1 MQTITIT
8 GVPEHFNYPWIKLIE
23 KQPIPNI
30 DLKWIDEPRGSGAM
44 NKAIREGETDLA
56 IILTE
61 SFIKDASEGNK
72 GKIIGF
78 HVQSPLTWGIHVP
91 GSSDINGIND
101 LEKAPYLISR
111 YGSGSHLMAYLLA
124 KQHQWDPKTL
134 QFKVIDNLDG
144 ARNAFKNNE
153 IQAFLWEKYTTK
165 PYVDLGEFRR
175 IGEIPTPWPCFVI
188 VASPTALDD
197 FPDEIKEIQKQ
208 LYSISA
214 DLQKDKTLLSD
225 HISTRYK
232 LKTEDIDAW
241 LEQTE
246 WAIDSSMSK
255 AALEQTMQILLDLDL
270 IDNKL
275 SLEELVVNEFV
286 DLI

>member
-23 KQPIPNI
+23 QQPLSDIH
-30 DLKWIDEPRGSGAM
+30 LEWKDEPRGSGAM
-44 NKAIREGETDLA
+44 NKAIRNGQADLA

-61 SFIKDASEGNK
+61 SFIKDASEGNR

-78 HVQSPLTWGIHVP
+78 HVQSPLTWGVHVP
-91 GSSDINGIND
+91 ASANVKEINN
-101 LEKAPYLISR
+101 LESAPYLISR

-124 KQHQWDPKTL
+124 KQHQWNPKDL
-134 QFKVIDNLDG
+134 QFKVIDNLEG
-144 ARNAFKNNE
+144 ARNEFKKGE
-153 IQAFLWEKYTTK
+153 VQAFLWEKYTTK
-165 PYVDLGEFRR
+165 PYVDGGEFNR

-188 VASPTALDD
+188 VASPAALEKY
-197 FPDEIKEIQKQ
+197 PNEIKELQKQ
-208 LYSISA
+208 LYATSA
-214 DLQKDKTLLSD
+214 RLLEDKKLLAD
-225 HISTRYK
+225 HISTHYK
-232 LKTEDIDAW
+232 IKVEDIDAW

-246 WAIDSSMSK
+246 WATDTSMSK

-275 SLEELVVNEFV
+275 PLEELVAEDFV
-286 DLI
+286 ELI

>member
-23 KQPIPNI
+23 KQPIANI
-30 DLKWIDEPRGSGAM
+30 ELKWVDEPKGSGAM
-44 NKAIREGETDLA
+44 NQAIRQEQTDLA

-91 GSSDINGIND
+91 ASASVNEINELDN
-101 LEKAPYLISR
+101 APFLISR
-111 YGSGSHLMAYLLA
+111 FGSGSHLMAYLLA
-124 KQHQWDPKTL
+124 KQHQWDPKSL
-134 QFKVIDNLDG
+134 QFNVINNLEG
-144 ARNAFKNNE
+144 AREAFKSGE
-153 IQAFLWEKYTTK
+153 VQAFLWEKYTAK
-165 PYVDLGEFRR
+165 PYVDKGEFTR

-188 VASPTALDD
+188 VASPASLLN
-197 FPDEIKEIQKQ
+197 FRKEIKEIQKQ
-208 LYSISA
+208 LYATSA
-214 DLQKDKTLLSD
+214 SLLEDKKLLAD
-225 HISTRYK
+225 HISTYYDIK
-232 LKTEDIDAW
+232 AADIDSW

-246 WAIDSSMSK
+246 WAIDPSMSK

-270 IDNKL
+270 IDTKM
-275 SLEELVVNEFV
+275 SLEELVAEDFV
-286 DLI
+286 TLI

>member
-23 KQPIPNI
+23 QQP
-30 DLKWIDEPRGSGAM
+30 LKDIHLEWIDEPRGSGAM
-44 NKAIREGETDLA
+44 NKALREGQTDLA

-91 GSSDINGIND
+91 ASAEVGDIKN
-101 LEKAPYLISR
+101 LENAPYLISR
-111 YGSGSHLMAYLLA
+111 FGSGSHLMAYLLA
-124 KQHQWDPKTL
+124 KQHQWNPNLLK
-134 QFKVIDNLDG
+134 FKVIDNLEG
-144 ARNAFKNNE
+144 ARNEFRKGE
-153 IQAFLWEKYTTK
+153 VQAFLWEKYTTK
-165 PYVDLGEFRR
+165 PYVDMGEFQR

-188 VASPTALDD
+188 VASPEALMK
-197 FPDEIKEIQKQ
+197 FPKEIKELQKQ
-208 LYSISA
+208 LYATSA
-214 DLQKDKTLLSD
+214 RLLQDKKLLAD
-225 HISTRYK
+225 HISSYYK
-232 LKTEDIDAW
+232 IQVEDIDAW

-246 WAIDSSMSK
+246 WATDPSMSK

-275 SLEELVVNEFV
+275 PLEELVAEDFAE
-286 DLI
+286 LI

>member
-8 GVPEHFNYPWIKLIE
+8 GVPEHFNYPWIKLVE
-23 KQPIPNI
+23 KQPIANI
-30 DLKWIDEPRGSGAM
+30 ELKWVDEPKGSGAM
-44 NKAIREGETDLA
+44 NQAIRQEQTDLA

-78 HVQSPLTWGIHVP
+78 HVQSPLTWGVHVP
-91 GSSDINGIND
+91 ASAEVSEINQLD
-101 LEKAPYLISR
+101 KAPVLISR

-134 QFKVIDNLDG
+134 NFKVINNLEG
-144 ARNAFKNNE
+144 AREAFKTGGA
-153 IQAFLWEKYTTK
+153 QAFLWEKYTTK
-165 PYVDLGEFRR
+165 PYVDRGEFKR

-188 VASPTALDD
+188 VASPAALQR
-197 FPDEIKEIQKQ
+197 FPKEIKEVQKQ
-208 LYSISA
+208 LYATSA
-214 DLQKDKTLLSD
+214 SLLDDKKSLAD
-225 HISTRYK
+225 HISIYYDIK
-232 LKTEDIDAW
+232 VADIDAW

-246 WAIDSSMSK
+246 WAIDPSMSK

-275 SLEELVVNEFV
+275 SLDELVAEDFV
-286 DLI
+286 KLI